1 MVETVNIHAARTD
14 LSRLIDRVEMGEE
27 IIIARAGRPVAKLVP
42 IAAPSARRRL
52 GSMAGAF
59 HVPDNFDDPL
69 PDDVLASFEGR

>member
-14 LSRLIDRVEMGEE
+14 LSRLIDRLEMGEE

-42 IAAPSARRRL
+42 IAAPPARRRL

-59 HVPDNFDDPL
+59 QVSDNFDDPL